1 MRSGRGWMEVKNHL
15 RGNKIFALFLI
26 LGSAMDSDNRAVIEI
41 MVLAMLLVF
50 YCMGQDYGK
59 EDYEE

>member
-1 MRSGRGWMEVKNHL
+1 MEVKNHL

-41 MVLAMLLVF
+41 MVLAMLLVL